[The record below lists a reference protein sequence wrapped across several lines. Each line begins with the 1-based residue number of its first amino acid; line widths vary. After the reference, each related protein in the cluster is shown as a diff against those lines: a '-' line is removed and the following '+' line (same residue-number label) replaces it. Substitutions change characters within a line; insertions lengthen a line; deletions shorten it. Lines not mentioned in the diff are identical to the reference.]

1 MTLRN
6 VLPGWSIR
14 LLVLC
19 LLLPAL
25 LAALDSFF
33 RARRRR
39 LRTGAWFA
47 WTLAAG
53 AAVPLAWAW
62 LRVLGIAG
70 ALPAPHSPVDP
81 ADLRLDTGEA
91 AALAS
96 VALVVAGALL
106 LLRLLT
112 RSARASRGSPAAGAA
127 GAAVG
132 AIVCAV
138 ALAVWLVNPY
148 AAALLLPAAH
158 LWLFLGVPQTRLRG
172 RIAWV
177 ALVAGLVAPLLVLV
191 YELRALRAGPL
202 ELARMWLVATA
213 GGHVSVWSALAL
225 GALAGCVA
233 TLVRILRARHRIAAA
248 APPEPRRTRGPGGLR
263 GPRVARRD
271 RVGAEALRPQCVVR
285 CGSCRPS

>member
-6 VLPGWSIR
+6 VLPDWSIR

-39 LRTGAWFA
+39 LRTGAWLA
-47 WTLAAG
+47 WALAAG

-62 LRVLGIAG
+62 LRRARDRRRAARAARPGRRPPTCGSTRARRRR
-70 ALPAPHSPVDP
+70 SPRSRSP
-81 ADLRLDTGEA
+81 L
-91 AALAS
+91 
-96 VALVVAGALL
+96 AGALL
-106 LLRLLT
+106 LVRPLT
-112 RSARASRGSPAAGAA
+112 RSARAERGSPAAGAA

-138 ALAVWLVNPY
+138 TLAR
-148 AAALLLPAAH
+148 
-158 LWLFLGVPQTRLRG
+158 LGRRTRTPPRCCCRPRTCGCSSASPQTRLRG
-172 RIAWV
+172 RIAWL
-177 ALVAGLVAPLLVLV
+177 ALAAGLLAPLLVLV

-213 GGHVSVWSALAL
+213 GGHVSAWSALAV

-233 TLVRILRARHRIAAA
+233 TLVRILRARRRIAAA
-248 APPEPRRTRGPGGLR
+248 APRRAADARAARRATPGPGSLG
-263 GPRVARRD
+263 GT
-271 RVGAEALRPQCVVR
+271 ESALRR
-285 CGSCRPS
+285 

>member
-39 LRTGAWFA
+39 LPDRRLARLDARRRRRRAARVGVAA
-47 WTLAAG
+47 RARDRRRAPGSARPGRSRRPAAG
-53 AAVPLAWAW
+53 RRARRRRWRPSRSSSRARCCS
-62 LRVLGIAG
+62 LR
-70 ALPAPHSPVDP
+70 P
-81 ADLRLDTGEA
+81 
-91 AALAS
+91 
-96 VALVVAGALL
+96 
-106 LLRLLT
+106 LT
-112 RSARASRGSPAAGAA
+112 RAARASRGSPAAGAA
-127 GAAVG
+127 GAAAG

-138 ALAVWLVNPY
+138 TLAVWLVNPY

-172 RIAWV
+172 RIAWI
-177 ALVAGLVAPLLVLV
+177 ALAAGLLAPLLVLV

-213 GGHVSVWSALAL
+213 GGHVSV
-225 GALAGCVA
+225 
-233 TLVRILRARHRIAAA
+233 LVRARARRAGGLLRHARPDPAGAPPDRRGGAARAAA
-248 APPEPRRTRGPGGLR
+248 HARAGGLR
-263 GPRVARRD
+263 GARARSA
-271 RVGAEALRPQCVVR
+271 G
-285 CGSCRPS
+285 PSRR